1 MSEFNFLFT
10 NTLNGVIYGS
20 LLLLPALGLNI
31 VFGLGRVVN
40 FAHGSFYALG
50 AYVLFA
56 LGSFVGGYWLVLVCV
71 PFVVMIVGC
80 AIERLVIY
88 PIRHRPEIDTLLVTF
103 GLAFVLV
110 GVIEYQWGT
119 GTHLLKT
126 PEQFHGEVLIFGN
139 QFPIYRLVA
148 AGISIAVSASV
159 FAFIH
164 ATPVGVWI
172 RAITD
177 DAEMADAVGINTRLL
192 LTVTFGAAVGLAG
205 FGAALFAPV
214 FALQPEMGLT
224 VLIDSFLIVIVG
236 GLGNL
241 PGTVIAAFIVAITK
255 SIGGGYIADWST
267 AITFAVVGI
276 LLVIRPAGI
285 FNTGR
290 VA

>member
-1 MSEFNFLFT
+1 MTELNFLFT

-40 FAHGSFYALG
+40 FAHGSFFALG

-56 LGSFVGGYWLVLVCV
+56 VTPLVGGYWPVLLLV
-71 PFVVMIVGC
+71 PFAVMVVGC
-80 AIERLVIY
+80 VVDRLVIY

-110 GVIEYQWGT
+110 GVIEYIWGT
-119 GTHLLKT
+119 GTHLIQT
-126 PEQFHGEVLIFGN
+126 PAPFGGGVQIFGN
-139 QFPIYRLVA
+139 QFPIYRLA
-148 AGISIAVSASV
+148 AAAISVAVSAGV
-159 FAFIH
+159 FMFIH
-164 ATPVGVWI
+164 ATPIGLRI

-192 LTVTFGAAVGLAG
+192 LTVMFGAAVGLAG
-205 FGAALFAPV
+205 FSAALAAPIFAI
-214 FALQPEMGLT
+214 QPEMGLT
-224 VLIDSFLIVIVG
+224 VLIDSFLVVIIG

-241 PGTVIAAFIVAITK
+241 PGTVIAAFIIAITK
-255 SIGGGYIADWST
+255 SIGGGYIADWSI
-267 AITFAVVGI
+267 AIMFVVVGI
-276 LLVIRPAGI
+276 VLVFRPAGI